1 MKCMEN
7 EKKKKGQGQFQGDH
21 VIESGREFMKT

>member
-1 MKCMEN
+1 MEN
-7 EKKKKGQGQFQGDH
+7 EKKKKNGQGQFQGDH